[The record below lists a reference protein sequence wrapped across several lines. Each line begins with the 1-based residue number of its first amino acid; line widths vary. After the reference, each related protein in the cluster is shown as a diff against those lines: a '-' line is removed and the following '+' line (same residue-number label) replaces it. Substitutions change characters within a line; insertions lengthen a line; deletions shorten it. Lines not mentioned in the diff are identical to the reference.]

1 MAETAKDMVKKDLK
15 ENKLKVP
22 ELDEK
27 TKKHRDQMAM
37 LEMRA
42 ELEPYFIDNPLA
54 RLGFDIIERGE
65 AADGTPG
72 GEIYSYIVGDA
83 DVAPAYNLYGEMVT
97 PDSLDPKN
105 EYSDDL
111 SDWRGD
117 LAKQGIETL
126 LPSSKGAAVFFQQ
139 GIATEDGKLKFKKE
153 YGGED
158 EYTKPRQGLTTLM
171 HELGH
176 LGASKIMQ
184 DLDYKFEYAMDEED
198 IMDLMEAR
206 SIREQGVP
214 VLQQADVDLSEKYPY
229 FSEKELKRVDEAALT
244 MLRQRGVPPQATQGR
259 FKYEPPK
266 PTMMERVL
274 GIFK

>member
-1 MAETAKDMVKKDLK
+1 MAETAKDLVKKDLK
-15 ENKLKVP
+15 EKKLKVP

-27 TKKHRDQMAM
+27 TKKHLEQMSM

-72 GEIYSYIVGDA
+72 GKIYSYIIGDS
-83 DVAPAYNLYGEMVT
+83 DVAPAYTLYGEMVT

-105 EYSDDL
+105 EFSDDL

-139 GIATEDGKLKFKKE
+139 GIAREDGKLKFKDK
-153 YGGED
+153 
-158 EYTKPRQGLTTLM
+158 YTKPRQGLTTLM

-176 LGASKIMQ
+176 LGAAKVIQ
-184 DLDYKFEYAMDEED
+184 DLGYKFDDAMDEED

-214 VLQQADVDLSEKYPY
+214 VLQQSDVDLYEKYPY
-229 FSEKELKRVDEAALT
+229 FSEKELKRADKAALT
-244 MLRQRGVPPQATQGR
+244 ALQQRGVPPQATQGR

-266 PTMMERVL
+266 PTIMERLL
-274 GIFK
+274 GMFN

>member
-1 MAETAKDMVKKDLK
+1 MAETAKDLVKKDLK

-27 TKKHRDQMAM
+27 TKKHLEQMSM

-72 GEIYSYIVGDA
+72 GKIYSYIIGDS
-83 DVAPAYNLYGEMVT
+83 DVAPAYTVFGEMVT

-111 SDWRGD
+111 SNFRGN

-139 GIATEDGKLKFKKE
+139 GIAREDGELKFKNSGK
-153 YGGED
+153 
-158 EYTKPRQGLTTLM
+158 YTKPRQGLTTLM

-176 LGASKIMQ
+176 LGAAKVIQ
-184 DLDYKFEYAMDEED
+184 DLGYKFDDAMDEED
-198 IMDLMEAR
+198 VMDLMEAR
-206 SIREQGVP
+206 SVREQGVP
-214 VLQQADVDLSEKYPY
+214 VLQQSDVDLYERYPY
-229 FSEKELKRVDEAALT
+229 FSEKELKRADEAALT
-244 MLRQRGVPPQATQGR
+244 ALRQRGVPPQATQGR

-266 PTMMERVL
+266 PTMMERLL
-274 GIFK
+274 GMFN